1 MRPSRSSTSLVRRS
15 RSYTDVMT
23 PDEKRRLREKLDH
36 LKKTAEEG
44 RAKRAESNKKLE
56 RAIMTLRELSG
67 RA

>member
-1 MRPSRSSTSLVRRS
+1 
-15 RSYTDVMT
+15 MT